1 MLKLYITR
9 HGETVWNTE
18 KRMQGWGD
26 SELTE
31 NGVRNAE
38 LLRDRLK
45 DTDFAA
51 IYSSPS
57 KRARL
62 TAELIKGEREL
73 PVILED
79 NLKEIHLGEWEGRT
93 VTEIEKTDPDRF
105 HLFWNAPHFY
115 EPQGGE
121 SYEELRNRLTAF
133 LKNAEGTHPSG
144 NVLIVTHSAVI
155 KMLSAI
161 FKELPLEK
169 LWDPPYIHDTSLTI
183 AEIDGRGC
191 NIIIE
196 GDISHRLDVQGT
208 N

>member
-31 NGVRNAE
+31 SGVRNAE
-38 LLRDRLK
+38 FLSNRLK
-45 DTDFAA
+45 NIDFAA

-105 HLFWNAPHFY
+105 HSFWKAPHLY

-133 LKNAEGTHPSG
+133 LKNAEETHPSG
-144 NVLIVTHSAVI
+144 DVLVVTHSAVI

-183 AEIDGRGC
+183 VEVDGHGY
-191 NIIIE
+191 NIHIE